1 MTVLDWLIVLAA
13 VMMGVRGYR
22 QGLIVGAFALAGF
35 AAGAFAGARLG
46 PELLAGGSSSPYAP
60 LTALMGGLLLGS
72 LLAGVTEWAGHAL
85 RMRLIR
91 GSALRGLDGAGGVAL
106 MGALALAIAWV
117 LGAVA
122 LNTPGLGD
130 LRDSV
135 QRSRILAAMY
145 EAVPPTGPVLNV
157 LNRVGRTPT
166 IQGPQAEVRPPEK
179 GIARDPDVD
188 AAGASVVRVLGTACG
203 LGVSGSGW
211 VAGSGIVVT
220 NAHVVAG
227 ENDTTVQTRDG
238 TQLGASAI
246 HYEPRNDLAVLRV
259 EGLGA
264 PALGLVA
271 DPAAGT
277 AAAVLGYP
285 ENGPFKVVPARLGE
299 TSEVL
304 SQNSYGRG
312 PVRREMT
319 PFRGQVRSGNSGGP
333 VVDGAGRVLTTVFAS
348 TTGGGAAS
356 GLGVP
361 NEVVSRAL
369 ERAGGPV
376 STGACAA

>member
-1 MTVLDWLIVLAA
+1 MTLLDWLIVLGA
-13 VMMGVRGYR
+13 VAMGLRGYR
-22 QGLIVGAFALAGF
+22 QGLVVGALALAGF
-35 AAGAFAGARLG
+35 AAGALVGARLG
-46 PELLAGGSSSPYAP
+46 PELLEGGSSSPYAP
-60 LTALMGGLLLGS
+60 LTALMGGVLLGS
-72 LLAGVTEWAGHAL
+72 LFAGVTEWVGHAL

-91 GSALRGLDGAGGVAL
+91 GSALTGLDGAGGVAL
-106 MGALALAIAWV
+106 MVALALAIAWV

-157 LNRVGRTPT
+157 LNRVGRTPS
-166 IQGPQAEVRPPEK
+166 IQGPQAEVRPPDK

-188 AAGASVVRVLGTACG
+188 AAGPSVVRVLGTACG
-203 LGVSGSGW
+203 LGVAGSGW
-211 VAGSGIVVT
+211 VAGPGVVVT

-227 ENDTTVQTRDG
+227 QDDTTVQIRDG

-259 EGLGA
+259 DGLGA
-264 PALGLVA
+264 PALELVS

-285 ENGPFKVVPARLGE
+285 ENGPYKVAPARLGE
-299 TSEVL
+299 TSEAL
-304 SQNSYGRG
+304 SQSSYGRG
-312 PVRREMT
+312 PIRREMT
-319 PFRGQVRSGNSGGP
+319 PFRGRVVSGNSGGP
-333 VVDGAGRVLTTVFAS
+333 VVDEAGRVLATVFAS
-348 TTGGGAAS
+348 TVGGGEAS

-361 NEVVSRAL
+361 NAIVSRAL
-369 ERAGGPV
+369 GRAGESV